1 MKPGTIE
8 ARRVLVTGPGAT
20 GVDFKVITL
29 TSTHRISPVVT
40 LMLEP
45 FGVDRYT
52 SATVSAVSTSS
63 VTVRFSAP
71 FRGYLHLHAVSEK

>member
-1 MKPGTIE
+1 MRPGTLE
-8 ARRVLVTGPGAT
+8 SRRVMIEGPGAT
-20 GVDFKVITL
+20 GLDSKVIPL
-29 TSTHRISPVVT
+29 TSNHSSNPNIS

-52 SATVSAVSTSS
+52 HATVSAVSTSS
-63 VTVRFSAP
+63 ITVRFSAP